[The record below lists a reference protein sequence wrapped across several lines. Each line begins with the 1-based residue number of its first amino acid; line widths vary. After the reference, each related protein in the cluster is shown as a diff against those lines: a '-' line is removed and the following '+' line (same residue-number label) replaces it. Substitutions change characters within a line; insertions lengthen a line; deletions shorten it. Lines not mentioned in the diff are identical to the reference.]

1 MQGMS
6 SKHRRNAMVSPR
18 IRAVAALGVAAAA
31 FSFPA
36 PAADSYSLIVT
47 ATVQGICKFTQA
59 SGQTLAFTNN
69 ASGGIDPSL
78 AANATANASIA
89 YKCTSGTAPSTF
101 TGVGANDTGGNHV
114 VKNGTNSMIYTVSLT
129 GGGAGDGFGAGSTNK
144 TVAVAGTILPA
155 QFQSAPA
162 GTYTDTLVVT
172 IAP

>member
-1 MQGMS
+1 M
-6 SKHRRNAMVSPR
+6 ASPR
-18 IRAVAALGVAAAA
+18 TRLVAALGAAAA
-31 FSFPA
+31 ALSLPA

-59 SGQTLAFTNN
+59 SGQTLTFTNN
-69 ASGGIDPSL
+69 ASGGIDPSV
-78 AANATANASIA
+78 AANATANATIA

-114 VKNGTNSMIYTVSLT
+114 VKNGTNSMIYTVTLT

-155 QFQSAPA
+155 QFQSAAA

>member
-1 MQGMS
+1 
-6 SKHRRNAMVSPR
+6 MVIPR
-18 IRAVAALGVAAAA
+18 ISLITALGAAAVAL
-31 FSFPA
+31 SLPA
-36 PAADSYSLIVT
+36 SAADSYSLIVT

-59 SGQTLAFTNN
+59 SGQTLNFTNN

-78 AANATANASIA
+78 AANATANATIA

-114 VKNGTNSMIYTVSLT
+114 VKNGTNSMIYTATLT

-162 GTYTDTLVVT
+162 GTYSDTLVVT

>member
-1 MQGMS
+1 
-6 SKHRRNAMVSPR
+6 MVSPR
-18 IRAVAALGVAAAA
+18 IRAIAALGVAAAA